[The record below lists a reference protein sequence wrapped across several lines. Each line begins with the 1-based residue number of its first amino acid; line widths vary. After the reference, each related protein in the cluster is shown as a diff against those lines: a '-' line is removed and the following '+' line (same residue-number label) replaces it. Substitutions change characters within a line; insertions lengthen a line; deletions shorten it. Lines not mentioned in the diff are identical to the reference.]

1 MLDFTL
7 DEEQEMLERTI
18 RRFAEERVRP
28 VFRDAEENGSVPREV
43 IRSGWEIGV
52 LPTFLPEQFGG
63 FGEYS
68 AVTGAIAAEAFAWGD
83 LATTLEIMA
92 PNLAAIPI
100 LLHGTPQQKERY
112 LPRFC
117 EMSPPHYTAA
127 LCEPQIRF
135 DPRQLQTI
143 ARRENGDYVLNGVK
157 SLAPLAEGAEQI
169 LVYANEGGKTQAFFV
184 PAGTDGMVVE
194 EREQLLGLHALPLY
208 KIRLDSACV
217 PADARLG
224 GEEGIE
230 FEVILNHSR
239 VALGAA
245 AVGMARAAYE
255 YALAYAKQREQFG
268 EPIAHRQSIA
278 FMLAEMAID
287 VETMRLLVWEAA
299 WKIDEGQPVTREATV
314 MKHYVDTRVLQTA
327 DRALQILGGYGYMRE
342 YPVELWLRNARGFA
356 HFDGLAI
363 V

>member
-327 DRALQILGGYGYMRE
+327 DRALQILGGY
-342 YPVELWLRNARGFA
+342 AR
-356 HFDGLAI
+356 
-363 V
+363 VPC